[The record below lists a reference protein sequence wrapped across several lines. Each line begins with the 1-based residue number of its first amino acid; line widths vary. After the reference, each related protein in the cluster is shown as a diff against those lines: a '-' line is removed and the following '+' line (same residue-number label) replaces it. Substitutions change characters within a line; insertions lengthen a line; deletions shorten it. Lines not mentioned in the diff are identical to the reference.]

1 MLPNT
6 YMGSSRKVGPT
17 FCLSVRYFLAN
28 EKKCRSLSDALFYN
42 SLSAKKYRTYG
53 TFSRNPRNRRVLDFV
68 GKFFEFG
75 HKYRTSG
82 IFFAKSTSAKF
93 VGKTPSEY
101 RTYGTFRR
109 VSAQVPY
116 VRYFLAVLRKK
127 VPCVRYFLVPKK
139 WPKSVL
145 FLQIRLFP
153 GKIAPCIAF
162 FNFRGQEK
170 MPNVPKITGIVYLF
184 FKVGPTFLEL
194 PWYRYYT

>member
-1 MLPNT
+1 M
-6 YMGSSRKVGPT
+6 GPT

-28 EKKCRSLSDALFYN
+28 EKKCRSLSNALFYN

-75 HKYRTSG
+75 TKYRTSG
-82 IFFAKSTSAKF
+82 IFLRKVPNSLGKRQASTVRTRTVLFGGYRQK
-93 VGKTPSEY
+93 Y
-101 RTYGTFRR
+101 RTYGTFWQFCERKYR
-109 VSAQVPY
+109 AYGTFWYQKNGQNQCCFCKLGFSQVKLPPVSH
-116 VRYFLAVLRKK
+116 
-127 VPCVRYFLVPKK
+127 
-139 WPKSVL
+139 
-145 FLQIRLFP
+145 
-153 GKIAPCIAF
+153 F

-194 PWYRYYT
+194 PLSMVLKMPLNL